1 MVATQGFVIFNI
13 ARSQVGDDNIV
24 DANSY
29 VTLTAEIKNRL
40 HRLHRLHIF
49 RYRMAFSDI

>member
-29 VTLTAEIKNRL
+29 VTLTEEIKN
-40 HRLHRLHIF
+40 RLHRLHIF